1 MTEINPEAGLGHTL
15 PHGLVFNEAAM
26 SYMLLIVEPAGLRR
40 TRTEAEGRALYD
52 SMVNFSE
59 SLKSRGLLTLSQSLK
74 DDTRGARVKVRGG
87 ATSVVDGPFA
97 EAKEMIGGIFLLT
110 CETREQAIA
119 IAAECPVAHSTTIE
133 VRELGPCFE

>member
-1 MTEINPEAGLGHTL
+1 MG
-15 PHGLVFNEAAM
+15 
-26 SYMLLIVEPAGLRR
+26 YMLLIVEPAGLRR
-40 TRTEAEGRALYD
+40 ARTEAEGRALYD
-52 SMVNFSE
+52 SMVNYSE
-59 SLKSRGLLTLSQSLK
+59 TLKARGLLTMSQSLK
-74 DDTRGARVKVRGG
+74 EDTRGARVKVRDG

-119 IAAECPVAHSTTIE
+119 IAAECPVAKLVTIE